1 MVTTVRLHCIV
12 YGNEKLQCVIAIQ
25 RINVLHRVAIPLQH
39 LLQCVILLQCAI
51 LLQCVILLQHAI
63 LLQRT
68 MLLQN
73 HFYLSYTTVQV
84 WDHTTI
90 YIWRVT
96 ITPAKRL
103 QQIQCKRSNDL
114 IADHHPK
121 KTTNYSAQHKQ
132 RDGSE
137 GDDFN
142 RFGITD

>member
-1 MVTTVRLHCIV
+1 MH
-12 YGNEKLQCVIAIQ
+12 KCVAP
-25 RINVLHRVAIPLQH
+25 RCNTLATRYFVATCYFVATRYFVATH
-39 LLQCVILLQCAI
+39 YLLQRAI
-51 LLQCVILLQHAI
+51 LLQHIILLQHAI
-63 LLQRT
+63 LLQRAI
-68 MLLQN
+68 LLQN

-96 ITPAKRL
+96 ITLAKRL

-132 RDGSE
+132 RDSGK